1 MNYTLNAFPQYIQ
14 SASYFK
20 RDAQQWIV
28 SLGNLPQ
35 TLPVFLAKTLR
46 SECIESQWLDGV
58 LALEK
63 AMQPHSAYETLWGGN
78 AATEDSAL
86 LVALQADCLPVF
98 NHFLGRADFDLVT
111 GIFLGVAP
119 QYSPTLKRQHLNE
132 MLEALAVKMMENT
145 RKMSQWLSTEK
156 NQDLLE
162 DTLAFSRLNSLWGI
176 FEPYASFENKWG
188 RVSEILLKAEGEQK
202 YFHPTNPTN
211 QQLLNM
217 WAARPNL
224 SMLTEDVKKMVANHI
239 VFADIAAVVSKD
251 VLEKVVEDTTTK
263 PKVRR
268 L

>member
-14 SASYFK
+14 AHSHFK
-20 RDAQQWIV
+20 KDAEQWV
-28 SLGNLPQ
+28 MALGDLPQ
-35 TLPVFLAKTLR
+35 TLPLFLAKVLR
-46 SECIESQWLDGV
+46 GECIESQWLDGV

-63 AMQPHSAYETLWGGN
+63 AMQPHAAYEALWGGN
-78 AATEDSAL
+78 ATTEDSAL

-98 NHFLGRADFDLVT
+98 RNFLDRADFDLVT

-119 QYSPTLKRQHLNE
+119 QYSPTLKRQHLSE
-132 MLEALAVKMMENT
+132 MLEELATKMMANT
-145 RKMSQWLSTEK
+145 KKMSQWLSTEK

-176 FEPYASFENKWG
+176 FDPYASFENKWE

-202 YFHPTNPTN
+202 YFHPSNPSN

-217 WAARPNL
+217 WAARPDL
-224 SMLTEDVKKMVANHI
+224 SMLTADVKKMVANHI
-239 VFADIAAVVSKD
+239 VFADIASVVSKD